1 MIDVNIIAGES
12 LSKLL
17 SLECERFG
25 LSHRL
30 SASPIDGAK
39 VYIVSSEIGDTQR
52 LPQGKTIFIGGDS
65 EFFSYTLPNP
75 FLLSE
80 FRPMLWTLIFGG
92 AEKEAKPRQEKVK
105 KAIPLSLDSK
115 KRTATV
121 RRNEIKLSP
130 TEFKILNLLMER
142 KGEVVT
148 HGEID
153 ELIGGGASNKSNVY
167 LCYLRRKLEAYGDK
181 IILSVRGKGF
191 MIK

>member
-1 MIDVNIIAGES
+1 MIDINIIADES

-17 SLECERFG
+17 ALECQRFG
-25 LSHRL
+25 LSHTI

-39 VYIVSSEIGDTQR
+39 IHIVQSGFGGLQP
-52 LPQGKTIFIGGDS
+52 LNPQKTIFIS
-65 EFFSYTLPNP
+65 EESELFPHTLSNP
-75 FLLSE
+75 FLLTE
-80 FRPMLWTLIFGG
+80 FRQLLGSLLFGSG
-92 AEKEAKPRQEKVK
+92 EKEEKPPKEKPK
-105 KAIPLSLDSK
+105 KALPLSLDSQ

-130 TEFKILNLLMER
+130 TEFRILSLLWER
-142 KGEVVT
+142 KGEIVT
-148 HGEID
+148 HSEIN
-153 ELIGGGASNKSNVY
+153 ELIGRSASNKSNVY